1 MLAPSLVFVFP
12 FSKLGGN
19 FDLSVEGISIL
30 AGLNLGYDPASGH
43 STVTCSSCSSRIN
56 TVRIHVSGSSLGY
69 DLLGLWMGGGMNVYA
84 CSITQSC
91 PALCDPMDCS
101 PPGSSVHGILQARIV
116 EWVAISSS
124 RGSSRLRD

>member
-56 TVRIHVSGSSLGY
+56 TVRIHISGSSLGY
-69 DLLGLWMGGGMNVYA
+69 DLLGLWMGSRASVRCGTLL
-84 CSITQSC
+84 CSLC
-91 PALCDPMDCS
+91 PPLTLRPVAGEGS
-101 PPGSSVHGILQARIV
+101 GRAPGH
-116 EWVAISSS
+116 
-124 RGSSRLRD
+124 SRLPSPVHTADTFS